1 MLTADA
7 ALLDALA
14 DCLESGDTLFEALE
28 KVATAGGAAEHWA
41 HEVRRSVRTEVPV
54 ARALRE
60 SNVLDDDEL
69 SLLSAEGADVVVASA
84 LHAVA
89 LRRRR
94 SLARRRAIRW
104 GLVGPFGFGALTVV
118 LDPLPN
124 LITGGAYLWPVL
136 RGLLALF
143 ILTFAIVAGIPALFR
158 DQRAR
163 PRALRLCTAVPGV
176 RRLAALY
183 AEEELTTALVPF
195 VDSGE
200 VRTAGLTAAASILA
214 WSPLREALRVAT
226 RQVRSPSKPLPM
238 GGLEPVARQL
248 SLATD
253 LAIVGGVASKHLAER
268 LTQRAEAIT
277 LLLTARLRLVARI
290 GAYALV
296 VLFSV
301 SSLVGMISRGLPG
314 MPTLPGGATSP
325 EEKQLEELMKQ
336 LEP

>member
-7 ALLDALA
+7 ALLEALA

-28 KVATAGGAAEHWA
+28 KVATAGGAAQRWA
-41 HEVRRSVRTEVPV
+41 HDVRRSVRTEVPV

-60 SNVLDDDEL
+60 ASVLDDDEL
-69 SLLSAEGADVVVASA
+69 SLFSAEGADVVVASA

-104 GLVGPFGFGALTVV
+104 CLVGPFGFAALTVV

-124 LITGGAYLWPVL
+124 LVTGGAYFWPVL

-143 ILTFAIVAGIPALFR
+143 IMTLAIVAGIPALLR
-158 DQRAR
+158 DSRAR
-163 PRALRLCTAVPGV
+163 PGALRLCAAVPGI

-183 AEEELTTALVPF
+183 AEEELTTVLVPF

-200 VRTAGLTAAASILA
+200 VGTAGLTAAASLLA
-214 WSPLREALRVAT
+214 WSPLHEGLRGAA
-226 RQVRSPSKPLPM
+226 RLVRPSSTPLPM
-238 GGLEPVARQL
+238 GGLEPLAGRL

-253 LAIVGGVASKHLAER
+253 LAIVGGVASNHLAER
-268 LTQRAEAIT
+268 LAQRGEALA
-277 LLLTARLRLVARI
+277 LLLTARLRLVVRI

-296 VLFSV
+296 VLLSV
-301 SSLVGMISRGLPG
+301 SSLVGLISRGLPG
-314 MPTLPGGATSP
+314 MPALPGGATSP
-325 EEKQLEELMKQ
+325 EEKQLEDLMKQ
-336 LEP
+336 LEK